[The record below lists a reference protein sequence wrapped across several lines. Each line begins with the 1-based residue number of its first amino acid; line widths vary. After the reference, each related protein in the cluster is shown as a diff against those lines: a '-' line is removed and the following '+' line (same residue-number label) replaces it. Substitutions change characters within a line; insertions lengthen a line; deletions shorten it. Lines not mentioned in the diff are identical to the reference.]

1 MGVVRAGEELR
12 QYRTQLGKKRNA
24 PLYKSDVF
32 PDIQTRAASL
42 AESLARI
49 REQNPGKGIG
59 EVSFS
64 I

>member
-1 MGVVRAGEELR
+1 MGVVRAGDEFRETR
-12 QYRTQLGKKRNA
+12 RQLGKKRNVA
-24 PLYKSDVF
+24 IYKSDVF

-59 EVSFS
+59 EGTFS